1 MMNLN
6 ELWEKALGDIELQ
19 VSRPNFITW
28 FKNSQL
34 VDKKDSLV
42 TVGLPNNFVKGWV
55 EKNYNKLILGTLRS
69 LDNSVKS
76 VDFIISTKTKNDT
89 QTKNDTTNNE
99 SEDNSPQLSFEEFKI
114 DPETNLNPLYT
125 LKSFIVGSSNDMAYA
140 AANAVANSLGKKY
153 NPLFIYGG
161 VGVGK
166 THLIQA
172 IGNNIREKKEN
183 KKIEAYYISSEK
195 FINDVVW
202 AIQKKRMDTV
212 KAKYRNVDLLI
223 IDDIQF
229 IAGKTTT
236 QEEFFHTFNALKE
249 QNKQVI
255 ISSDKPPN
263 NISTLEE
270 RLRSRFEAGMV
281 VDIGYPDFELKVAV
295 LKTKLENR
303 GAKLSEDVINCIAGK
318 TQRNMRELEGVLN
331 KVLFYQDTKKI
342 DVDVQLTNQIADH
355 FTKKSNINVT
365 PDQVIKSVADYY
377 EISLSDLIGK
387 SRRHELIEPRH
398 IAIYLLR
405 DLLDLS
411 FPHIANKLEKK
422 DHTTA
427 IYAYEKMKK
436 NTQTNQHLNQ
446 KILAVKEYIERE

>member
-1 MMNLN
+1 MNN
-6 ELWEKALGDIELQ
+6 FTELWDKTLSDIELQ

-34 VDKKDSLV
+34 IDKKGGV
-42 TVGLPNNFVKGWV
+42 VIVGLPNNFVKVWI
-55 EKNYNKLILGTLRS
+55 EKNYSKLILGTLRS
-69 LDNSVKS
+69 LDDSIKNIE
-76 VDFIISTKTKNDT
+76 FTIITKIK
-89 QTKNDTTNNE
+89 KESAPELPPTTNENIE
-99 SEDNSPQLSFEEFKI
+99 NNSQLSFEEFKI

-125 LKSFIVGSSNDMAYA
+125 IKSFIVGSSNDMAHA
-140 AANAVANSLGKKY
+140 AASAVINSPGKKY

-172 IGNNIREKKEN
+172 IGNAIKN
-183 KKIEAYYISSEK
+183 KHHDKIKAYYISSEK

-212 KAKYRNVDLLI
+212 KEKYRNVDLLI
-223 IDDIQF
+223 VDDIQF
-229 IAGKTTT
+229 IGGKNTT

-255 ISSDKPPN
+255 MSSDKPPS
-263 NISTLEE
+263 NIPTLEE

-281 VDIGYPDFELKVAV
+281 VDIGYPDYELKVAV

-303 GAKLSEDVINCIAGK
+303 GIKLDDKVIECIAGK
-318 TQRNMRELEGVLN
+318 AQKNMRELEGILN
-331 KVLFYQDTKKI
+331 KVLFYQDIKKI
-342 DVDVQLTNQIADH
+342 DVDIQLVNQIADH
-355 FTKKSNINVT
+355 FTKKSTINIT
-365 PDQVIKSVADYY
+365 SDQILKSVANYY
-377 EISLSDLIGK
+377 EISLTDLASK
-387 SRRHELIEPRH
+387 SRKHEFIEPRH
-398 IAIYLLR
+398 ISIYLLR
-405 DLLDLS
+405 DVLSLS
-411 FPHIANKLEKK
+411 FPHIAEKLGKK

-436 NTQTNQHLNQ
+436 NIQINQYLNQ
-446 KILAVKEYIERE
+446 KILAIKEFIERD